1 MLRMMRDLA
10 IFRNCGLSLILF
22 LVGALF
28 GRPSLSL
35 AQITMDGTM
44 GQSGALSGPD
54 YVITDGMG
62 QTRGGNLFHSFDEF
76 NVRTGESATFTGP
89 DTVENVIGRVT
100 GGSTSVIDGLVRCTI
115 PDANLFLLNP
125 WGFLFGA
132 NATLDVNGSFHVSTG
147 EYLRL
152 ADGGVFSANPGV
164 PTVLTA
170 APPAAF
176 GFLGVSPGSIN
187 LEGSSLAVPEGKDLS
202 LVGGDISL
210 SGAMVYAPG
219 GHLSLVSAASAGE
232 VSLTSSAA
240 TADSLS
246 AYGDIT
252 LSQGAKALASGQGAG
267 SIKIRS
273 GNLVIEDATVG
284 IFYTGD
290 GPGGDVDIEV
300 SERLELS
307 GGLIGT
313 VASGEGKGGD
323 VQVTAGTL
331 HMDDGGQIGTSTSGN
346 GAAGDVSV
354 NAAESITVTGTSA
367 GGQRTA
373 IYSET
378 DGAGNSGEVRLAAP
392 ELTVADQAGVF
403 NLSNGSG
410 TRGDLLIEV
419 NDFVLTGD
427 ARVAGGNMFFNT
439 DRIEISDGAFIW
451 SIASEGGE
459 RGVVEVNARESISIY
474 GRGEQNA
481 PWRERTNPLYTGIHS
496 DVFANADGD
505 AANIIVHA
513 PTIEIANSGEISA
526 RTYTDGS
533 AGEITLETERL
544 SLLSGGQIAVDSFG
558 SSLYYGPA
566 GRIDARASESIF
578 ISGDNYEHDSGFHS
592 ATRSSGDAGQ
602 IHVDTPLLT
611 IADGGGISVS
621 TGIFGSGDTGRITLD
636 VGRLELLAGGWVS
649 ASSSGHG
656 DKGLLEINASD
667 SIHIDE
673 GYIYTFGFWSG
684 VGCDAVIRT
693 PSLTMTGGAITSHT
707 EGDRDGGNI
716 SIYADDVAL
725 SEGARI
731 MSDSYSYAN
740 AGNVLVEAGDIT
752 LTGGA
757 QVTSTSE
764 VAGLG
769 GNITLRA
776 ENMDL
781 SDGALISAQSNGT
794 GNAGTIT
801 VEVGN
806 RLSCR
811 DSAVTTAA
819 QQADGGNI
827 RITAGHLVHL
837 VDGEI
842 SAAVGGGPQTVGG
855 NITMGG
861 EYVVL
866 DGSSVIANAY
876 EGRGG
881 NISIEAG
888 TFVADSASVVSAS
901 SELGIDGTVDIRA
914 PLINIS
920 GIVAPLPKTFLSAAE
935 LLREPCAARI
945 KGGKV
950 SSFVVTGRDALPTQ
964 PGGPLPNPMN

>member
-1 MLRMMRDLA
+1 MMRDLS
-10 IFRNCGLSLILF
+10 IFRNCGLT
-22 LVGALF
+22 LVLLAGALLLQ
-28 GRPSLSL
+28 PSFSS
-35 AQITMDGTM
+35 AQITLDGTL
-44 GQSGALSGPD
+44 GQSGSLSGPD

-62 QTRGGNLFHSFDEF
+62 QVRGTNLFHSFDEF

-89 DTVENVIGRVT
+89 DTVQNVIGRVT
-100 GGSTSVIDGLVRCTI
+100 GGSASVIDGLLRCTI

-132 NATLDVNGSFHVSTG
+132 NAALDVNGSFHVSTG
-147 EYLRL
+147 EYLRC
-152 ADGGVFSANPGV
+152 ADGGVFSANPAV
-164 PTVLTA
+164 PSVLTSS
-170 APPAAF
+170 PPEAF
-176 GFLGVSPGSIN
+176 GFLGTSPGSIA

-210 SGAMVYAPG
+210 SGVTVHAPG
-219 GHLSLVSAASAGE
+219 GRLTLASGASAGE
-232 VSLTSSAA
+232 FSLHSSGVIGD
-240 TADSLS
+240 TFS

-252 LSQGAKALASGQGAG
+252 LSQGARALASGQGAG
-267 SIKIRS
+267 SIKIRG
-273 GNLVIEDATVG
+273 GNLVIDDATVG
-284 IFYTGD
+284 ILYTGD
-290 GPGGDVDIEV
+290 GPGGDVEIEAT
-300 SERLELS
+300 EGLELS

-313 VASGEGKGGD
+313 VAAGEGEGGD
-323 VQVTAGTL
+323 VHVTTGTL
-331 HMDDGGQIGTSTSGN
+331 RMDDGAQIGTSTSGN

-354 NAAESITVTGTSA
+354 SATESITVTGRSA

-373 IYSET
+373 IYSQT
-378 DGAGNSGEVRLAAP
+378 DGAGNSGEMRLAAP
-392 ELTVADQAGVF
+392 ELTVSDQAGVF
-403 NLSNGSG
+403 NLTYGTG
-410 TRGDLLIEV
+410 TRGDLTMEV
-419 NDFVLTGD
+419 NDLLLTGD
-427 ARVAGGNMFFNT
+427 ARVAGGDIFVNS
-439 DRIEISDGAFIW
+439 DRIAISDGAFIW
-451 SIASEGGE
+451 SMASEGAE
-459 RGVVEVNARESISIY
+459 RGVVEINARESLSIY
-474 GRGEQNA
+474 GRGEPNA

-496 DVFANADGD
+496 DVFLNADGD
-505 AANIIVHA
+505 AANIFVTA

-526 RTYTDGS
+526 RTYTSGS
-533 AGEITLETERL
+533 AGEITIETERL
-544 SLLSGGQIAVDSFG
+544 SLLSGGEIAVDSFG
-558 SSLYYGPA
+558 SSGFYGPA
-566 GRIDARASESIF
+566 GRINVRASDSIF
-578 ISGDNYEHDSGFHS
+578 ISGENYEHDSGVHS
-592 ATRSSGDAGQ
+592 ATRSSGNAGQ
-602 IHVDTPLLT
+602 IQVDTPLLT

-621 TGIFGSGDTGRITLD
+621 TGIFGSGDTGSITLD
-636 VGRLELLAGGWVS
+636 VGRLEILSGGWVS
-649 ASSSGHG
+649 ASSSGLG

-667 SIHIDE
+667 SIFIHG
-673 GYIYTFGFWSG
+673 GYIFTFGYWSG

-693 PSLTMTGGAITSHT
+693 PSLTMTGGAITSQT
-707 EGDRDGGNI
+707 DGDRDGGDI
-716 SIYADDVAL
+716 SIYADEVAL

-731 MSDSYSYAN
+731 MSDSFSYAN
-740 AGNVLVEAGDIT
+740 AGNILVEAGEIT

-769 GNITLRA
+769 GDITLRT

-781 SDGALISAQSNGT
+781 SDGARISAQSNGT

-801 VEVGN
+801 LEVEN
-806 RLSCR
+806 QFRCQ

-881 NISIEAG
+881 NIGIEAG
-888 TFVADSASVVSAS
+888 TFIADPESVVSAS

-914 PLINIS
+914 PVINIS
-920 GIVAPLPKTFLSAAE
+920 GIVAPLPKSFLSAAE

-945 KGGKV
+945 KGGKA

-964 PGGPLPNPMN
+964 PGGPLVSPMN